1 MRKLKL
7 RKTVSKMLLNEEY
20 MKRELFGKK
29 LLVDDEFIA
38 EVKTLFMERLSA
50 DEELGKII
58 RESDVDLD
66 GVLSTYVDC
75 SSYRSGG
82 SVTVMSELTRYFLKS
97 DTVSVHGITV
107 TINNYSMTKDVNA
120 VCKVDFTTRLVF
132 PKEFR
137 LEGSTE
143 FGYENEWGTPSKN
156 ELCAFSNGQRKLK
169 ARFKISTPTEVVDVL
184 FGVMHNLLKEGTK

>member
-1 MRKLKL
+1 
-7 RKTVSKMLLNEEY
+7 
-20 MKRELFGKK
+20 MKRELAGKK

-38 EVKTLFMERLSA
+38 EVNTLFVKRLGT

-58 RESDVDLD
+58 RENNVDLEK
-66 GVLSTYVDC
+66 VLSTSIDR
-75 SSYRSGG
+75 SYYQTGG
-82 SVTVMSELTRYFLKS
+82 YVTVMNDLTQYFLKS
-97 DTVSVHGITV
+97 DTLSVSGITV

-143 FGYENEWGTPSKN
+143 FGYEDEWGTPSKN

-169 ARFKISTPTEVVDVL
+169 ARFKVSTPSNVVDVL
-184 FGVMHNLLKEGTK
+184 FGVMHNLLNEGK

>member
-1 MRKLKL
+1 
-7 RKTVSKMLLNEEY
+7 MLLNEEY
-20 MKRELFGKK
+20 MKRELAGRK
-29 LLVDDEFIA
+29 LLVDERFII
-38 EVKTLFMERLSA
+38 EVKTLFMQRLSV
-50 DEELGKII
+50 DKKLGKMIYDN
-58 RESDVDLD
+58 DVELD
-66 GVLSTYVDC
+66 GVLSTYVDN
-75 SSYRSGG
+75 SSYRTGG
-82 SVTVMSELTRYFLKS
+82 SVTVMSELARYFLKS

-143 FGYENEWGTPSKN
+143 FGYEDEWGTPSKN

-169 ARFKISTPTEVVDVL
+169 ARFKVSTPSNVVDVL
-184 FGVMHNLLKEGTK
+184 FGVMHNLLNEGK

>member
-1 MRKLKL
+1 
-7 RKTVSKMLLNEEY
+7 MLLNSEY

-38 EVKTLFMERLSA
+38 EVKTLFMERLSV

-75 SSYRSGG
+75 SNYRSGG

-97 DTVSVHGITV
+97 DAVSVHGITV

-120 VCKVDFTTRLVF
+120 VCKVDFTTRLVY

-137 LEGSTE
+137 LEGNTE
-143 FGYENEWGTPSKN
+143 FGYEDEWGTPSKN

-169 ARFKISTPTEVVDVL
+169 ARFKVFTPTEVVDVL

>member
-1 MRKLKL
+1 
-7 RKTVSKMLLNEEY
+7 MLLNEEY
-20 MKRELFGKK
+20 MKRELAGKK

-58 RESDVDLD
+58 YDDDVELD
-66 GVLSTYVDC
+66 GVLSTYVDNG
-75 SSYRSGG
+75 SYRTGG
-82 SVTVMSELTRYFLKS
+82 SVTVMSELARYFLKS

-107 TINNYSMTKDVNA
+107 TINNHSMAKDVNA
-120 VCKVDFTTRLVF
+120 ICKVDFTTRLVF

-137 LEGSTE
+137 LADSVD
-143 FGYENEWGTPSKN
+143 FGYEDEWGTPSKN

-169 ARFKISTPTEVVDVL
+169 ARFKVAAPTDVVDVL
-184 FGVMHNLLKEGTK
+184 FGVMHNLLKDGE

>member
-1 MRKLKL
+1 
-7 RKTVSKMLLNEEY
+7 MLLNEEY
-20 MKRELFGKK
+20 VKRELAHRK
-29 LLVDDEFIA
+29 LLVDDDFMM
-38 EVKTLFMERLSA
+38 EVNTLFRERLST

-58 RESDVDLD
+58 HGCDVDLD
-66 GVLSTYVDC
+66 GVLSTYVDY

-82 SVTVMSELTRYFLKS
+82 SVTVMSELTRYFLES

-120 VCKVDFTTRLVF
+120 VCGVDFTTRVVF

-137 LEGSTE
+137 LEGSVE
-143 FGYENEWGTPSKN
+143 FGYEDEWGTPSKN

-169 ARFKISTPTEVVDVL
+169 ARFKVSTPSNVVDVL
-184 FGVMHNLLKEGTK
+184 FGVMHNLLKDGE

>member
-1 MRKLKL
+1 
-7 RKTVSKMLLNEEY
+7 MLLNEEY
-20 MKRELFGKK
+20 VKRELAHRK
-29 LLVDDEFIA
+29 LLVDDDFMM
-38 EVKTLFMERLSA
+38 EVNTLFRERLST

-58 RESDVDLD
+58 HGRDVDLD
-66 GVLSTYVDC
+66 GVLSTYVDY

-82 SVTVMSELTRYFLKS
+82 SVTVMSELTRYFLES

-120 VCKVDFTTRLVF
+120 VCRVDFTTRVVF

-137 LEGSTE
+137 LEGSVE
-143 FGYENEWGTPSKN
+143 FGYEDEWGTPSKN

-169 ARFKISTPTEVVDVL
+169 ARFKVSTPSNVVDVL
-184 FGVMHNLLKEGTK
+184 FGVMHNLLKDGE